1 MKKILLLTISLISLT
16 VFGQRELEEPIR
28 KIPFE
33 LKHAKKHLKSELK
46 SRAFTEE
53 YWFNYGYVDLAYA
66 QPNNYEWGQTLLRF
80 NSNNTKLNNRT
91 LSDIFQHY
99 GRNGELYDILGFT
112 QAGLPVYK
120 TIDIA
125 KTTLKLDS
133 FNISI
138 KHIRNNTSNPDRLVY
153 YVYETTNVTIP
164 NQTSTGNGMPTS
176 ITYGTPLWSDS
187 ITLNSV
193 LPTNDTIGSG
203 ANAWIFTQ
211 HTVKPNLT
219 LPVGK
224 SFGIR
229 LAFVG
234 DTANYIEVLFSN
246 HDRCSNACVNSSAYI
261 SNTTGRQNYVFNPGT
276 ATAYDFSGTMN
287 VASMFGCAAGA
298 EACDR
303 WVPQNL
309 MTNMYVTSTTD
320 FNVKIDP
327 ISNVRGC
334 AGTSLPLASSYS
346 GLDTVHK
353 VALLWRA
360 SRGAFENGKDT
371 ITSTGPTYTFDTTG
385 GFVTVILKGTATNGE
400 IASDTISLENW
411 SMSPTLTT
419 AGQISCKSTDSV
431 RMSIANSAAA
441 GINTQLLTGYDNLT
455 TLNLATNLNHLNQ
468 YFAMRYEW
476 TGSGLYPRTDTTFT
490 NTKTAGTFNLK
501 ITNFVGCTKTI
512 SRTFTNT
519 ANPPVL
525 DFAFTPSTNIC
536 PNKDVTFTVAS
547 SSVRAGW
554 TYNWSETTTSLAT
567 SGNSITNKFPNGGSF
582 SVKLNADSS
591 GCQATP
597 VSKNVTVLAA
607 TAPACK
613 VSISSLYNDNIQ
625 IYPNPVRD
633 GKVYIQNDMNQ
644 SLSYRVTDMLGKIV
658 SADKLVSNKES
669 QVDLTSAPNGIYF
682 IEIESK
688 GEKMVKKII
697 VDKQ

>member
-16 VFGQRELEEPIR
+16 AFGQRELEEPIR
-28 KIPFE
+28 KIPFD
-33 LKHAKKHLKSELK
+33 LKHAKKHLKSELR

-66 QPNNYEWGQTLLRF
+66 QPNSYEWGQTLLRF

-120 TIDIA
+120 TVDIA
-125 KTTLKLDS
+125 KTTLKIDS
-133 FNISI
+133 FNVSI
-138 KHIRNNTSNPDRLVY
+138 KHIRNNSSSPDRLVY
-153 YVYETTNVTIP
+153 HIYETSNVTIP

-176 ITYGTPLWSDS
+176 ITYGTPIWSDS

-203 ANAWIFTQ
+203 ANAWIFTL

-219 LPVGK
+219 LPAGK
-224 SFGIR
+224 SFGLR

-234 DTANYIEVLFSN
+234 DTANYMEVLFSN
-246 HDRCSNACVNSSAYI
+246 HDRCNNACVNSSAYI
-261 SNTTGRQNYVFNPGT
+261 ANTTGRQNYVFNAG
-276 ATAYDFSGTMN
+276 AANEFDFSGTMN
-287 VASMFGCAAGA
+287 VSAMFGCDAGA

-327 ISNVRGC
+327 VSNVRGC

-346 GLDTVHK
+346 GLDTIHR

-360 SRGAFENGKDT
+360 SSGTFENGRDT
-371 ITSTGPTYTFDTTG
+371 ITSVGPTYTFDTTG
-385 GFVTVILKGTATNGE
+385 GFVRIILTGTATNSE
-400 IASDTISLENW
+400 VARDTIFLENF
-411 SMSPTLTT
+411 SMNPVLTT
-419 AGQISCKSTDSV
+419 TGRISCDPKDSI
-431 RMSIANSAAA
+431 RMSIANSAAV
-441 GINTQLLTGYDNLT
+441 GINSSLVSGYDGLT
-455 TLNLATNLNHLNQ
+455 TLSIATNLNHLNQ
-468 YFAMRYEW
+468 YFAIRYEW
-476 TGSGLYPRTDTTFT
+476 TGTGLYPRTDTTFT

-501 ITNFVGCTKTI
+501 ITNFAGCTKTI
-512 SRTFTNT
+512 SRTFTNI
-519 ANPPVL
+519 ANPPTL
-525 DFAFTPSTNIC
+525 DFSFSPTTNIC

-547 SSVRAGW
+547 SAVRSGW
-554 TYNWSETTTSLAT
+554 TYNWTEATTSLVT
-567 SGNSITNKFPNGGSF
+567 SGNSIIHKFPNGGSY
-582 SVKLNADSS
+582 SVRLNADSS
-591 GCQATP
+591 GCQAAQ

-607 TAPACK
+607 TANPCK
-613 VSISSLYNDNIQ
+613 LSISNINGDNIQ
-625 IYPNPVRD
+625 IFPNPVRD
-633 GKVYIQNDMNQ
+633 GKVYIQNDMNTT
-644 SLSYRVTDMLGKIV
+644 LSYKVTDMLGKVI
-658 SADKLVSNKES
+658 SADKLVSNKDG
-669 QVDLTSAPNGIYF
+669 QIDLSNVPNGIYF
-682 IEIESK
+682 IELDSK
-688 GEKMVKKII
+688 GDKMIKKIV